1 MNKIKRYIKTFLSTV
16 LIIGIITM
24 IFKGVVQIVLSTEIN
39 KLDSTDISHSSFLN
53 LENNTEV
60 QESYVK
66 SNYKIIYLSEP
77 TSLDISLEEA
87 AEIGVQNLYLA
98 FGVDMNDKVLEMK
111 YTPAYPSKRP
121 KWEGICWVNG
131 KKESFN
137 SMVELYSFSIDTISG
152 EMFEIN
158 HERVLSEEDTNRDL
172 GIRKPDGLDFSQFA
186 TKEYENLA
194 KELSIN
200 LGAIQSKVK
209 IAKFNDYVSF
219 PNNDIGLYIDVT
231 GENGEYARLAFSA
244 YDKELIGIHYNAY
257 IKERNTYEKTIQA
270 FKSKYL
276 IQKQISKS

>member
-16 LIIGIITM
+16 LIIDIITM

-111 YTPAYPSKRP
+111 YTPAYP
-121 KWEGICWVNG
+121 
-131 KKESFN
+131 
-137 SMVELYSFSIDTISG
+137 
-152 EMFEIN
+152 
-158 HERVLSEEDTNRDL
+158 
-172 GIRKPDGLDFSQFA
+172 Q
-186 TKEYENLA
+186 
-194 KELSIN
+194 
-200 LGAIQSKVK
+200 
-209 IAKFNDYVSF
+209 
-219 PNNDIGLYIDVT
+219 
-231 GENGEYARLAFSA
+231 
-244 YDKELIGIHYNAY
+244 
-257 IKERNTYEKTIQA
+257 
-270 FKSKYL
+270 
-276 IQKQISKS
+276 